1 MRNSHISLLVAG
13 LAATILGGGCSG
25 DSTAPGASALSQ
37 DGPTSPQGPK
47 ATPPNVAPIG
57 KAGANLLAECASHD
71 GATVKL
77 DASGSSDSDGQ
88 IVAFEWFENGK
99 LVATGVT
106 PTATFALGSHTLLLR
121 VTDNQGGTND
131 AVVSVTV
138 QDTQAPTIYMTV
150 APSALWPPNHVLR
163 LVSSGIAVSDVCDAA
178 PTLDVSVASNEAENG
193 LGDGDTAPDWLVQR
207 QADGRIEVSVRAERS
222 GLGDG
227 RVYTIG
233 ARALDHSGNAA
244 SQGAAVSVPHNQ

>member
-1 MRNSHISLLVAG
+1 MRNSHISVLTASLAG
-13 LAATILGGGCSG
+13 AILTGSCSR
-25 DSTAPGASALSQ
+25 DSTAPGASAVSQ
-37 DGPTSPQGPK
+37 DGPTTPQGPK

-57 KAGANLLAECASHD
+57 KAGANLLVECASHD

-77 DASGSSDSDGQ
+77 DGSGSSDSDGQ
-88 IVAFEWFENGK
+88 IVGFEWFENGK

-106 PTATFALGSHTLLLR
+106 PTVTFALGAHTILLR

-131 AVVSVTV
+131 DVVSVSV
-138 QDTQAPTIYMTV
+138 QDTQAPTIHMTV
-150 APSALWPPNHVLR
+150 APSALWPPNHEMR

-178 PTLDVSVASNEAENG
+178 PTLNVTVTSNEAENG

-207 QADGRIEVSVRAERS
+207 LADGSFDVRVRAERS

-233 ARALDHSGNAA
+233 ARAADHSGNGAVQ
-244 SQGAAVSVPHNQ
+244 SAAVTVPHNQ